1 MGFNSVLFRAEK
13 FNEFKCLEDVSLIHE
28 GDKRHPRIF
37 LDTTSKA

>member
-1 MGFNSVLFRAEK
+1 MGFTSVLFLAEK

-28 GDKRHPRIF
+28 GDQRHLRIF